1 MGEGYVYY
9 VVPIRIFP
17 VGSRESLSVKKSRCN
32 RVALPNVF
40 PLPVLH
46 SNPFLA
52 MSSKSEACSPKI
64 YRLLEVLAA
73 NPATASPSVA
83 VSGIGERRG
92 LGMLVVAFPSLCYDL
107 GRMFH
112 HSFHT
117 SFFFLFFFEVEI
129 SSHTLI
135 PFFVPGSVHSAQ

>member
-92 LGMLVVAFPSLCYDL
+92 LGMLVVAFPSLAMIWGECSTS
-107 GRMFH
+107 
-112 HSFHT
+112 HST
-117 SFFFLFFFEVEI
+117 LVLFFF
-129 SSHTLI
+129 
-135 PFFVPGSVHSAQ
+135 FFFRSGD